1 MTMCICTIT
10 AQQLELDLAHTLKSP
25 TPANDNPMFIPT
37 VDEFKA
43 AVEMTLRDS
52 EWFKEMVE
60 EYASD
65 NLEQAIDEDVD
76 RKLERHFR
84 NFDITDYVDFDDAVG
99 DAVESALDNIDF
111 DYKIERYMDN
121 NFDPEDYVDT
131 TVRAYISDS
140 IDVEEIANN
149 EVHDILNDTDFIN
162 ALALA
167 IVNVRKQQAAERK
180 AKQDQPTQGDTNAS
194 M

>member
-1 MTMCICTIT
+1 MCICTIT
-10 AQQLELDLAHTLKSP
+10 PQQMELDLAHILKTP
-25 TPANDNPMFIPT
+25 TINDTPMFIPT

-52 EWFKEMVE
+52 EWFTEMVE
-60 EYASD
+60 EYTESGV
-65 NLEQAIDEDVD
+65 DEIVTTEVE
-76 RKLERHFR
+76 RQLERHFR
-84 NFDITDYVDFDDAVG
+84 NFDITEYVDMEREI
-99 DAVESALDNIDF
+99 ESALNGYDF
-111 DYKIERYMDN
+111 DYKIEQYMDN

-131 TVRAYISDS
+131 TVRSYISDS
-140 IDVEEIANN
+140 IDVEEVANN

-180 AKQDQPTQGDTNAS
+180 AKQEQQQQQPTQGDTNAS